1 MNARARNFLAA
12 NEVSPVVYGS
22 VDSGCVTYRL
32 ADGKTFRMT
41 PAEASHLPRP
51 WWAHYTL
58 QQHRNEELILLA
70 KVQAEQGEA
79 AKLERVLAEARG

>member
-22 VDSGCVTYRL
+22 VDDQCVTYRL
-32 ADGKTFRMT
+32 ANGKTFRMT
-41 PAEASHLPRP
+41 PAEASQLPHP

-58 QQHRNEELILLA
+58 QQHRNEELALLA
-70 KVQAEQGEA
+70 KVEAESMLPDPGRY
-79 AKLERVLAEARG
+79 ER